1 MVNFFT
7 MFLDPRK
14 ANPGALSWDWLRTLG
29 GSDTTVAHLV
39 DHIEHVARVAGIDHV
54 GIGSDFDGGPFM
66 PADLRHVGELP
77 NVTAELLRR
86 GHSETDVRK
95 ILGENLLRVLAAAER
110 AAGSPSESS
119 G

>member
-1 MVNFFT
+1 MVQDEEAELVISGYLYERAHHCAPASGVAVVGRPTEFES
-7 MFLDPRK
+7 RV
-14 ANPGALSWDWLRTLG
+14 LR
-29 GSDTTVAHLV
+29 
-39 DHIEHVARVAGIDHV
+39 ERVHGL
-54 GIGSDFDGGPFM
+54 GSDFDGGPFM